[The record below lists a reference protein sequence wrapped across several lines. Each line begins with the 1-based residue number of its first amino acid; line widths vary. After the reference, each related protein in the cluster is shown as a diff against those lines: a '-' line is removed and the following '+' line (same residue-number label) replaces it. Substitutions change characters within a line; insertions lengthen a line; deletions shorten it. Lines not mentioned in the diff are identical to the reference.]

1 LVWAKDTNERKKMNS
16 RYFVIKK
23 ILLSIVLGLLLGAL
37 VSEVPFL
44 FLRDTARMPRQIVL
58 TIPAGT
64 ADEVARGEQPPS
76 IPQNM
81 TFVVGDRL
89 LVENDDS
96 VDHKLG
102 PLWIPANS
110 SAQLSLDQEENL
122 AYECSFQPGNYFG
135 LDVREPLTSGTR
147 IYGIMYVALPMA
159 ILIALYSFGMPPKK
173 KENVV
178 A

>member
-1 LVWAKDTNERKKMNS
+1 MYPKNFL
-16 RYFVIKK
+16 IKRVF
-23 ILLSIVLGLLLGAL
+23 LAVLFGLLIGVV

-44 FLRDTARMPRQIVL
+44 FLQKTARPPREIVL

-64 ADEVARGEQPPS
+64 SEHVARGEQSPS
-76 IPQNM
+76 IPENM
-81 TFVVGDRL
+81 TFVVGDKL
-89 LVENDDS
+89 IVKNEDS

-110 SAQLSLDQEENL
+110 SAQLSLDQEESL

-135 LDVREPLTSGTR
+135 LDVREPLTPRTR
-147 IYGIMYVALPMA
+147 LFGIFYVAVPMM
-159 ILIALYSFGMPPKK
+159 ILFLLYSLVLTSKK
-173 KENVV
+173 KDNVP